1 LLKSAAHRIVLSG
14 LLVALGLLLPYFTA
28 HAYGI
33 PGTVL
38 LPMHIPVFLM
48 GLLCGPLYG
57 ALGGLMIPLLS
68 SMTTGM
74 PPFFPMLPIM
84 AGELFTYGLLS
95 GLLYQKGR
103 MPLYPSML
111 LAMLCG
117 RVVYGLI
124 FTALLLANHGV
135 LRALSVT
142 GAIIE
147 GIPGIISQLL
157 LVPIIVSAAQ
167 RHSHYGAEIK
177 KLSLEKARQ
186 MIKDGKAS
194 CVLIKNDRIMRTVS
208 GQGVAPLLSIY
219 EKEPELLQG
228 AFVVDKV
235 IGKAAALLLVLGGA
249 KGAYGLVVSTAGC
262 AYLMARGFQVNYG
275 ELIAKLSNR
284 TGDGICPLENS
295 VLDTDDPEAGY
306 CRLKETL
313 KRLRNAG

>member
-1 LLKSAAHRIVLSG
+1 MLKSAAHRIVLSG

-57 ALGGLMIPLLS
+57 ALGGLMIPFLS
-68 SMTTGM
+68 SMATGM

-84 AGELFTYGLLS
+84 AGELFTYGLVS

-142 GAIIE
+142 AAIIE

-157 LVPIIVSAAQ
+157 LVPTIVSAVQ

-177 KLSLEKARQ
+177 TLSLEKAKQ

-194 CVLIKNDRIMRTVS
+194 CVLIKNGRIMRTMS

-219 EKEPELLQG
+219 EKEPEVLQG

-249 KGAYGLVVSTAGC
+249 KGAYGLVVSSAGC
-262 AYLMARGFQVNYG
+262 AYLKARGFQVNYG
-275 ELIAKLSNR
+275 ELIDKISNR

-295 VLDTDDPEAGY
+295 VLDLDDPEAGY
-306 CRLKETL
+306 YRLKETL

>member
-57 ALGGLMIPLLS
+57 ALGGLMIPFLS
-68 SMTTGM
+68 SMATGM

-84 AGELFTYGLLS
+84 AGELFTYGLVS

-142 GAIIE
+142 AAIIE

-157 LVPIIVSAAQ
+157 LVPTIVSAVQ

-177 KLSLEKARQ
+177 TLSLEKAKQ

-194 CVLIKNDRIMRTVS
+194 CVLIKNGRIMRTMS

-219 EKEPELLQG
+219 EKEPEVLQG

-249 KGAYGLVVSTAGC
+249 KGAYGLVVSSAGC
-262 AYLMARGFQVNYG
+262 AYLKARGFQVNYG
-275 ELIAKLSNR
+275 ELIDKISNR

-295 VLDTDDPEAGY
+295 VLDLDDPEAGY
-306 CRLKETL
+306 YRLKETL